1 MSVKLWWKSAG
12 DDDDSDDDD
21 GDDSNNDDNDDVAGD
36 KELPQHQQRQLGQL
50 RRSQQGV
57 QSRS

>member
-12 DDDDSDDDD
+12 DDEDSDNDDD
-21 GDDSNNDDNDDVAGD
+21 NDDNDVAGD

-50 RRSQQGV
+50 RRNQQGV

>member
-12 DDDDSDDDD
+12 DDDDSNDDND
-21 GDDSNNDDNDDVAGD
+21 DDNDDVAGD

-50 RRSQQGV
+50 RRSQQRV
-57 QSRS
+57 QSRV

>member
-12 DDDDSDDDD
+12 DDDYSDDD
-21 GDDSNNDDNDDVAGD
+21 DDNDDVAGD

-50 RRSQQGV
+50 RRNQQGV